1 MTQVPSQ
8 PPTIAVPT
16 GLPLKNHRG
25 TLILI
30 LGILSFFC
38 CAICGIV
45 AWVLA
50 NADLK
55 EMAEGR
61 MDRSGEGLTKA
72 GKIISIIS
80 LALGAAFIIIYAL
93 LFALGMG
100 GAMMGQHLSHP

>member
-1 MTQVPSQ
+1 MTQVTTQ
-8 PPTIAVPT
+8 PPMAGLPT
-16 GLPLKNHRG
+16 GLPVKSHRG

-38 CAICGIV
+38 CVICGIV
-45 AWVLA
+45 AWVMA
-50 NADLK
+50 NGDLR

-72 GKIISIIS
+72 GKILGIISIALCLVS
-80 LALGAAFIIIYAL
+80 LVVWGI

-100 GAMMGQHLSHP
+100 GAMLGRLGHP